1 MFANRSDEEEIYL
14 LTAQEVPD
22 AQRVDATIKHC
33 FECNHVF
40 DEDFDIR
47 LVDKTF
53 VVCKNSRMVIPKPL
67 QRHAVLWFH
76 HYLQQGAVLIKN

>member
-1 MFANRSDEEEIYL
+1 MFANRSDEEEIYI

-33 FECNHVF
+33 FKRNHVF

-47 LVDKTF
+47 LVDKTS

-67 QRHAVLWFH
+67 QRRAVLWFH